1 MAAGHQDPR
10 KGCYVAHWWCRFGQ
24 PGRCLRV
31 QARLYSCASL
41 TVAFSGLL
49 QDLELLVY
57 LDGFTKHSDDSTGAI
72 YIDMGDD
79 AEEQGA
85 GTSAG
90 WRALV
95 ALANRAAVVVT
106 EEMPVS
112 PEAQWLQVGLERS
125 ISQQKI
131 AS

>member
-1 MAAGHQDPR
+1 
-10 KGCYVAHWWCRFGQ
+10 
-24 PGRCLRV
+24 
-31 QARLYSCASL
+31 
-41 TVAFSGLL
+41 
-49 QDLELLVY
+49 
-57 LDGFTKHSDDSTGAI
+57 
-72 YIDMGDD
+72 MGDD

-112 PEAQWLQVGLERS
+112 PEAQWLQVGLERL

-131 AS
+131 ASRLGQ